1 MRERILAAL
10 VGLLIILPA
19 LIFGGQLAAEI
30 VVGLV
35 LLIGLDEYVAMAFP
49 EERRGAFLLLS
60 ATGLGIY
67 AAALHGS
74 SGQLVAAVV
83 LSAFAVML
91 RVLFQDLPVEGAANR
106 LARYTLGLVWIPSL
120 VVFLPLL
127 RGLEHGMALVFFS
140 LGVTWLGDTGGY
152 FAGRFFG
159 KHKLYERISPKK
171 TWEGVAGGV
180 VLAVVAGGVIQK
192 LGLPQLGFLECL
204 VLAFVL
210 DIAGV
215 VGDLVESMLK
225 RSFGVKDSGWIMPG
239 HGGILDRIDGVL
251 FTAPLLYLYV
261 VVVRGL

>member
-91 RVLFQDLPVEGAANR
+91 RVLFQDLPVEGAPTASR
-106 LARYTLGLVWIPSL
+106 GTPWASSGSRPSSCFCRCF
-120 VVFLPLL
+120 V
-127 RGLEHGMALVFFS
+127 ALS
-140 LGVTWLGDTGGY
+140 
-152 FAGRFFG
+152 
-159 KHKLYERISPKK
+159 
-171 TWEGVAGGV
+171 
-180 VLAVVAGGVIQK
+180 
-192 LGLPQLGFLECL
+192 
-204 VLAFVL
+204 
-210 DIAGV
+210 
-215 VGDLVESMLK
+215 
-225 RSFGVKDSGWIMPG
+225 
-239 HGGILDRIDGVL
+239 
-251 FTAPLLYLYV
+251 TAWPWSSS
-261 VVVRGL
+261 RWA